1 MFLIIPSHLVLCSP
15 ITQVNVFSN
24 SLQCTGESS
33 DTDREGKIDRGEKGQ
48 NLPKAD
54 LRDRAFAEKRSPLD
68 VKNSSSVDEDNILAE
83 NERGLIGDKGRF
95 SENEKL
101 FSDNEGRRLADSSSV
116 ISDRINSDDLD
127 LVDNRSFAA
136 SGILTEIL
144 VLR

>member
-33 DTDREGKIDRGEKGQ
+33 DIEGKVDRGEKGKH
-48 NLPKAD
+48 LPKAD